1 MTELDTGVIGG
12 QLPGHLPPIRVGRL
26 LPGGQ
31 LSVDRIQVRDP
42 PVQALPRQ
50 SRQLD
55 LGDV

>member
-1 MTELDTGVIGG
+1 MTELHAGIIGG
-12 QLPGHLPPIRVGRL
+12 ELPDHLPLIRVGRL
-26 LPGGQ
+26 FPGGQ
-31 LSVDRIQVRDP
+31 LSVERIQVRDP